1 MGLLICQKII
11 QSCGGKISFFSE
23 GDNKGSTFIFSIK
36 MSQARSSM
44 ENLSINNIEEEFK
57 SENLAVENIQNF

>member
-1 MGLLICQKII
+1 
-11 QSCGGKISFFSE
+11 
-23 GDNKGSTFIFSIK
+23 

-57 SENLAVENIQNF
+57 SENLAVENI